1 MKRRISLAIAGAAV
15 VAGVGSA
22 VAPTAGA
29 SPLEPHPVISA
40 GSVTF
45 CINIPLGPFNI
56 SIC

>member
-22 VAPTAGA
+22 VAPTADA
-29 SPLEPHPVISA
+29 SPLEHPVISA

-56 SIC
+56 NIC